1 MLYPPFK
8 LPNWPPWPLGR
19 YLKAGEPV
27 VLIGDSGTRT
37 THLLIGL
44 GAHTLET
51 QMSNGEMTWLSSR
64 KSRTLS
70 GRTKTVAYWTAT
82 GLVVAE
88 LVLGGIGDV
97 LRLPSLRESV
107 IQLGYPTY
115 FLVILGIW
123 NMLGAAALL
132 APRFPRLK
140 EWAYAGAFFVYSGA
154 IVSHVITGKGM
165 PEVWVLT
172 ALIVLTAES
181 WALRP
186 AERRLDRWS

>member
-1 MLYPPFK
+1 MAVF
-8 LPNWPPWPLGR
+8 
-19 YLKAGEPV
+19 
-27 VLIGDSGTRT
+27 T
-37 THLLIGL
+37 
-44 GAHTLET
+44 
-51 QMSNGEMTWLSSR
+51 

-70 GRTKTVAYWTAT
+70 GRTKTVSYWTAT

-88 LVLGGIGDV
+88 LALGGIGAV

-115 FLVILGIW
+115 FLVILGTW
-123 NMLGAAALL
+123 KMLGAAALL

-154 IVSHVITGKGM
+154 IVSHLTTGKGM
-165 PEVWVLT
+165 LEVWVLT
-172 ALIVLTAES
+172 ALIVLTAAS

-186 AERRLDRWS
+186 AARRLDRWS

>member
-1 MLYPPFK
+1 MAVF
-8 LPNWPPWPLGR
+8 
-19 YLKAGEPV
+19 
-27 VLIGDSGTRT
+27 T
-37 THLLIGL
+37 
-44 GAHTLET
+44 
-51 QMSNGEMTWLSSR
+51 

-70 GRTKTVAYWTAT
+70 GRTKTVSYWTAT

-88 LVLGGIGDV
+88 LALGGIGAV

-115 FLVILGIW
+115 FLVILGTW
-123 NMLGAAALL
+123 KMLGAAALL

-154 IVSHVITGKGM
+154 IVSHLTTGKGM
-165 PEVWVLT
+165 LEVWVLT
-172 ALIVLTAES
+172 ALIVLTAAS

-186 AERRLDRWS
+186 AARRLDHWS